1 MPGGGDL
8 GSRMQ
13 NQSVLISG
21 IGIAGATLAYWLG
34 EQGFKPT
41 LVERA
46 SCPRTSGYVI
56 DFWGLGYDIAERM
69 GILSDLKFEGYDVEE
84 VRFVNTKG
92 RRVAGFSPDIFR
104 SLTAGR
110 YVSLARGDLAKL
122 IYNKIEGRYETMFG
136 DSIADVEE
144 NSAGVDV
151 VFERGAGR
159 RFDLVVG
166 ADGLHSAVRELVF
179 GSQNRFEKYLGY
191 HVAAF
196 EIEGYRPRDEGVYV
210 SCAVPSKQVS
220 RFAMRDN
227 RTLFLF
233 VFAIGSRPQIVE
245 RGAIAHKAVL
255 RNEFGNAGWEC
266 PKVLAALD
274 TIDDIYFDRVSQ
286 IQMDGWSRGR
296 VALVGDAAFCPSLLA
311 GQGAALAMISAYVL
325 AGELNRSKGQ
335 FEDAFSRY
343 ERLLRPFMTAKQG
356 AARQFA
362 HSFAPKTR
370 WGLFLRSQITKA
382 IALPFV
388 ANRAFG
394 GLLDR
399 IELPN
404 YSNQHQKG

>member
-1 MPGGGDL
+1 
-8 GSRMQ
+8 MQ

-34 EQGFKPT
+34 VQGFKPT

-69 GILSDLKFEGYDVEE
+69 GLLSDLKSEGYDVEE
-84 VRFVNTKG
+84 VRFVDTKG
-92 RRVAGFSPDIFR
+92 RRVGGFGTDIFR
-104 SLTAGR
+104 SLAGGR
-110 YVSLARGDLAKL
+110 FVSLARGDLAKL
-122 IYNKIEGRYETMFG
+122 IYNKIDGRYETIFG
-136 DSIADVEE
+136 DSIAGVEE
-144 NSAGVDV
+144 NKAGVDV
-151 VFERGAGR
+151 VFERGPAR

-179 GSQNRFEKYLGY
+179 GSQNRFEQYLGY

-196 EIEGYRPRDEGVYV
+196 EIEEYRPRDEGVYV
-210 SCAVPSKQVS
+210 SYAVPGKQVS

-233 VFAIGSRPQIVE
+233 VFAIGSRQHIVE
-245 RGAIAHKAVL
+245 HDAAAHKAVL
-255 RNEFGNAGWEC
+255 REEFGNAGWEC
-266 PKVLAALD
+266 PKIVAALD
-274 TIDDIYFDRVSQ
+274 SIDDVYFDRVSQ

-335 FEDAFSRY
+335 FEDAFSHY
-343 ERLLRPFMTAKQG
+343 DQLLRPFMTAKQS

-362 HSFAPKTR
+362 HSFAPRTR
-370 WGLFLRSQITKA
+370 WGLFLRNQITKA
-382 IALPFV
+382 LALPFV
-388 ANRAFG
+388 ANRMLG
-394 GLLDR
+394 SLLDR
-399 IELPN
+399 IELPS
-404 YSNQHQKG
+404 YSNQHHKG

>member
-1 MPGGGDL
+1 
-8 GSRMQ
+8 MQ

-34 EQGFKPT
+34 EQGFQPT

-46 SCPRTSGYVI
+46 SYPRTRGYVI

-69 GILSDLKFEGYDVEE
+69 GLLSDLKSGGYDVEE
-84 VRFVNTKG
+84 VRFVDTKG
-92 RRVAGFSPDIFR
+92 RRVGGFGADIFR
-104 SLTAGR
+104 SLTGGR
-110 YVSLARGDLAKL
+110 FVSLARGDLAKL
-122 IYNKIEGRYETMFG
+122 IYNKIDRRYETMFG
-136 DSIADVEE
+136 DSIAGVEE
-144 NSAGVDV
+144 NKAGVDV
-151 VFERGAGR
+151 VFERGPAR

-166 ADGLHSAVRELVF
+166 ADGLHSAIRELVF
-179 GSQNRFEKYLGY
+179 GSQNRFERYLGY

-196 EIEGYRPRDEGVYV
+196 EVEEYRPRDEGVYV
-210 SCAVPSKQVS
+210 SYAVPGKQVS

-233 VFAIGSRPQIVE
+233 VFAVGSGQHIVE
-245 RGAIAHKAVL
+245 HDATAHKAVL
-255 RNEFGNAGWEC
+255 REEFGNAGWEC
-266 PKVLAALD
+266 PKILAALD
-274 TIDDIYFDRVSQ
+274 SVDDVYFDRVSQ

-343 ERLLRPFMTAKQG
+343 ERLLLPFMTAKQS

-362 HSFAPKTR
+362 HSFAPKAR
-370 WGLFLRSQITKA
+370 WGLFLRNQITKA

-388 ANRAFG
+388 ANRVFG
-394 GLLDR
+394 DLLDR

-404 YSNQHQKG
+404 YSNQHQNG